1 MPARFTAVPP
11 TVSVVVPLYDTERF
25 VAEAVG
31 SVLAQTLPSLELIVV
46 DDGSRDRGP
55 DIVKGLADPR
65 VRLVSQ
71 ANRGLAGARN
81 TGIRHARGAFVALLD
96 ADDCWAPDKLATH
109 VAHLDGDPSLALSF
123 SASRLVGEDGSPLGL
138 VQRPSRRT
146 FEAADVLCRNPIG
159 NGSTPVIRRWA
170 LDAVR
175 FHDAGLGRDCWFDE
189 SFRQSED
196 VECWMRLAVAGCRFG
211 YVDRPLTDYRINSG
225 GLSANVALQL
235 ATWRRF
241 RAKVKGYAPDLEGR
255 WGDLAEA
262 YQLRYLARR
271 AVRAGDGRLG
281 LSLALEAVRLAPRIL
296 VEEPVRTLTTLAAAS
311 LRGVLSDEAF
321 ERIVRRSGRSG
332 ARV

>member
-1 MPARFTAVPP
+1 MLARFSTVPP
-11 TVSVVVPLYDTERF
+11 TVSVVIPLYDTERF

-31 SVLAQTLPSLELIVV
+31 SVLAQTLASFELIVV

-55 DIVKGLADPR
+55 DIVRRFADPR
-65 VRLVSQ
+65 IRLVVQ

-96 ADDCWAPDKLATH
+96 ADDRWAPEKLAAH
-109 VAHLDGDPSLALSF
+109 VAHLDADPSLALSF
-123 SASRLVGEDGSPLGL
+123 SASRLVGEDGVPLGL

-159 NGSTPVIRRWA
+159 NGSAPVIRRWA
-170 LDAVR
+170 LDAIR
-175 FHDAGLGRDCWFDE
+175 FHDAGLGCDCWFDE

-196 VECWMRLAVAGCRFG
+196 IECWTRLAVAGCRFG
-211 YVDRPLTDYRINSG
+211 YVDRPLTDYRVNAG
-225 GLSANVALQL
+225 GLSANVAQQL

-241 RAKVKGYAPDLEGR
+241 RAKVRGYAPDLEAR
-255 WGDLAEA
+255 AGDLAEA

-271 AVRAGDGRLG
+271 AVRAGNGRLG
-281 LSLALEAVRLAPRIL
+281 LSLAVEAVRLAPRIIA
-296 VEEPVRTLTTLAAAS
+296 EEPVRTVATLGAAAVRDVVPNA
-311 LRGVLSDEAF
+311 LFD
-321 ERIVRRSGRSG
+321 RIVRRVGRVG